1 MNFSISNTKL
11 VHYIFPTIHRD
22 IKKRATPGKVLD
34 APTSRVAPL
43 PDKEKI
49 PNKKATF
56 DADSIHINLVV
67 SESQSF
73 EVGASNPR
81 KKPKNQGL
89 HRSAEKCTKRGFFAP
104 PRGKMHRTLGFYQ
117 YLLLNTNL
125 ALGSNSRSL
134 FLCFLRLKF

>member
-22 IKKRATPGKVLD
+22 IKKRATPWKVLD

-56 DADSIHINLVV
+56 DADSIHCCAPKYADSTKTTPLV
-67 SESQSF
+67 E
-73 EVGASNPR
+73 NI
-81 KKPKNQGL
+81 
-89 HRSAEKCTKRGFFAP
+89 
-104 PRGKMHRTLGFYQ
+104 
-117 YLLLNTNL
+117 
-125 ALGSNSRSL
+125 
-134 FLCFLRLKF
+134 KF